1 MKQRKN
7 SNRMERV
14 NEEFKKEISHIID
27 QDLKNTNITGL
38 ISVIKVKVSPDLRE
52 ARVYISLLNCKS
64 KKNTL
69 DALNKSKG
77 FIRSEL
83 AKRINMR
90 YTPNITF
97 KEDNS
102 IEYGARIENILKE
115 IL

>member
-69 DALNKSKG
+69 EALTNLKALLG
-77 FIRSEL
+77 VNL
-83 AKRINMR
+83 Q
-90 YTPNITF
+90 
-97 KEDNS
+97 KE
-102 IEYGARIENILKE
+102 
-115 IL
+115 